1 MEIHKQPLI
10 VKNLGTSNPDNIA
23 SGKITDVAC
32 TLCAR
37 DYKGLQNWG
46 SNAVLVKELNDER

>member
-1 MEIHKQPLI
+1 MEIYKQPLI
-10 VKNLGTSNPDNIA
+10 VKNLGSSNPDNIA

-37 DYKGLQNWG
+37 DYKGLQNGWW
-46 SNAVLVKELNDER
+46 R